1 VILGSHTITVRRAS
15 STDDAYG
22 NPERNWASASS
33 VTVSGCSVQ
42 PVVGAENTV
51 GRDTIVSRWQLF
63 APTGTDLTATDRVEF
78 AGDTYEVDG
87 EVQRWD
93 FPPLS
98 HVTAL
103 LRRSH
108 S

>member
-1 VILGSHTITVRRAS
+1 
-15 STDDAYG
+15 
-22 NPERNWASASS
+22 
-33 VTVSGCSVQ
+33 VQ

-63 APTGTDLTATDRVEF
+63 APADADLTATDRVEF
-78 AGDTYEVDG
+78 NGDTYEVDG

-98 HVTAL
+98 HLTAL